1 MQSCV
6 APLELHAPSKP
17 VQTTKATFHGMLF
30 PVDSDRPR
38 LIQINILGVVH
49 QSGVIDWQPVLSQ
62 LLGDDTDVASLP
74 VSTGVGGEALRF
86 PLQVFFRANFLTD
99 GSRTNHSIDSLTYGK
114 SRHEW
119 RGPVI
124 ALKYSGSR
132 LSSYTNIT
140 MSDLPPLVYYLT
152 YLNGKH

>member
-6 APLELHAPSKP
+6 APLELHAPVKP

-62 LLGDDTDVASLP
+62 LLGADADIASLQ
-74 VSTGVGGEALRF
+74 VSSGVGGEALRF

-99 GSRTNHSIDSLTYGK
+99 
-114 SRHEW
+114 
-119 RGPVI
+119 
-124 ALKYSGSR
+124 
-132 LSSYTNIT
+132 
-140 MSDLPPLVYYLT
+140 
-152 YLNGKH
+152 